1 VAYYI
6 ESAIV
11 AEKMAIPKFEVKKI
25 IRERGKA
32 NNRQG

>member
-11 AEKMAIPKFEVKKI
+11 AEKMAIPKFEVKKNHS
-25 IRERGKA
+25 REREG
-32 NNRQG
+32 